1 MSRITIYGL
10 TKEGYLLAKTLSK
23 KGYKI
28 NIIDEKLQIGLDIK
42 EELINKY
49 DEVEELAKSEI
60 PIGFK
65 SVGDIFKETDYLF
78 FTPKMKEGGEGVY
91 SDVTIKIKEII
102 GYLHKGISLINC
114 IPLPLGKNL
123 ELIEII
129 EKSGG
134 IRIKED
140 FNYFYF
146 PLLPLKN
153 YSFLIGVYDLNGSKG
168 TFDVI
173 TSLIKKPLISN
184 ITSSEILYF
193 KEVINHYF
201 KLIPEVEFQLRREE
215 ILNEEFKDI
224 YLDELVEFLFDLK
237 TLSLN
242 LRAPDPLYY
251 TSTAIL
257 KALDLYV
264 KNLIDNIKKL
274 IKLKELRLS
283 KVKVFL
289 SWMMNDYEI
298 RGERKH
304 FLSYLVN
311 KFKDYIGE
319 TYPLNKEEIK
329 KGFLPSE
336 IFERFKVIVACSQE
350 DLRLWKNNK
359 KENSILIKA
368 NQFFDVV

>member
-1 MSRITIYGL
+1 LNRITIYGL
-10 TKEGYLLAKTLSK
+10 TKEGYLLAKALSK
-23 KGYKI
+23 KGYKT
-28 NIIDEKLQIGLDIK
+28 NIIDGKLQIGLDIN
-42 EELINKY
+42 EELISRY
-49 DEVEELAKSEI
+49 DEVEDLAKSEI

-65 SVGDIFKETDYLF
+65 SMGDILKETDYLF
-78 FTPKMKEGGEGVY
+78 FTPKMKEGGDEVY
-91 SDVTIKIKEII
+91 SDVSIKIKEIT
-102 GYLHKGISLINC
+102 GYLRKGISLINC
-114 IPLPLGKNL
+114 VPLPLGKNL
-123 ELIEII
+123 ELIEMI
-129 EKSGG
+129 EKVGG
-134 IRIKED
+134 IKVKED

-153 YSFLIGVYDLNGSKG
+153 YSFLIGLYDLKESKEIL
-168 TFDVI
+168 DVV
-173 TSLIKKPLISN
+173 TNLVKKPLISN
-184 ITSSEILYF
+184 LPLSEILYF
-193 KEVINHYF
+193 KGIISHYF
-201 KLIPEVEFQLRREE
+201 KLIPEVEFKVKKEE

-257 KALDLYV
+257 KALDLYI
-264 KNLIDNIKKL
+264 KNLIDNIKNL
-274 IKLKELRLS
+274 VKLKELRLS

-289 SWMMNDYEI
+289 SWMINDYEI
-298 RGERKH
+298 RGERKY
-304 FLSYLVN
+304 FLHYLVN

-319 TYPLNKEEIK
+319 TYPLSKEEIK

-336 IFERFKVIVACSQE
+336 AFERLKIIIACSQE
-350 DLRLWKNNK
+350 DLKIWKNNR